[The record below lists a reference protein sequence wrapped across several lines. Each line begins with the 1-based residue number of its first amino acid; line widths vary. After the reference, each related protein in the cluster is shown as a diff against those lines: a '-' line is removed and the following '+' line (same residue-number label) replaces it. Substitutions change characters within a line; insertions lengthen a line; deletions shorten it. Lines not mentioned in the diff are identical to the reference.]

1 MFQNDKFLKILN
13 TLVWVFIGS
22 SIFIMFYSFTQ
33 PKQGQELTLV
43 ALATIAIGFGLN
55 SLGKSIKKKLEEQ
68 EEENDSSTN

>member
-13 TLVWVFIGS
+13 TLVWVFIGC

-43 ALATIAIGFGLN
+43 SLATIAIGFGLN
-55 SLGKSIKKKLEEQ
+55 SLGKSIRKKLEDQ